1 MLQNFVTS
9 IKLVLARLDLP
20 NGPLADFKNGDFAY
34 PEHLFTRINRQ
45 FIGFN
50 YFFEIIIP
58 IRGDKQ
64 TSIFK
69 QSAVLPF
76 IPKKKVEVK
85 STTTSELFH
94 IFPSIRGTLHHI
106 TELLLLVH

>member
-20 NGPLADFKNGDFAY
+20 NGPLNDFKNGDFAY
-34 PEHLFTRINRQ
+34 PGHQFTRINRQ

-58 IRGDKQ
+58 MRGDTI
-64 TSIFK
+64 TS
-69 QSAVLPF
+69 
-76 IPKKKVEVK
+76 
-85 STTTSELFH
+85 
-94 IFPSIRGTLHHI
+94 
-106 TELLLLVH
+106 